1 MTHVRAVY
9 AGRPGQAGPPRER
22 PLHEGRDAE
31 IAEP

>member
-1 MTHVRAVY
+1 MLERFMP
-9 AGRPGQAGPPRER
+9 GRPGQAGPPRER